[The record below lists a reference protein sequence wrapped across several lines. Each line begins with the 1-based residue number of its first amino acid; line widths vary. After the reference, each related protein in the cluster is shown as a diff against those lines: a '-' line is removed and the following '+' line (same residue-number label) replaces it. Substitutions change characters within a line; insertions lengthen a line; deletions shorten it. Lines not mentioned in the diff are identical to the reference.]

1 MSRAKRLQPVLK
13 MALQKVEE
21 AAQALGYLNQ
31 RLAQEEATKEQ
42 LKNYEGEYLELMRGG
57 YEPNRVMNVQA
68 VMGYQNFIQ
77 RLELA
82 QIQQQEE
89 INLLA
94 SQKDQVTQHWIKA
107 RARAQAIEAAIETAK
122 QEESLYAARQEQKEL
137 DEFTSQSFIRRQLH
151 Y

>member
-1 MSRAKRLQPVLK
+1 MSRAKRLLPVLQ
-13 MALQKVEE
+13 MAQKKVDE

-31 RLAQEEATKEQ
+31 RIAQEEATKQQ

-57 YEPNRVMNVQA
+57 YQPNRSMNVQA
-68 VMGYQNFIQ
+68 VMGYQSFIQ

-94 SQKDQVTQHWIKA
+94 SQKYQVTQHWIKT
-107 RARAQAIEAAIETAK
+107 RARAQAIESAIATAK
-122 QEESLYAARQEQKEL
+122 QEESLLAARQEQKEL
-137 DEFTSQSFIRRQLH
+137 DEFTSQSFVRRQLH